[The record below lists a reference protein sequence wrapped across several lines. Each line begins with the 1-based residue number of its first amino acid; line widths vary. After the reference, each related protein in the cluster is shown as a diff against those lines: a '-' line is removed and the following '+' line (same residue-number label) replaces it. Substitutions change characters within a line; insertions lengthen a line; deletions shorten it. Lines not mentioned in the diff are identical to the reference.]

1 MTSATSTHQSAVHT
15 PRANDAGTPART
27 TVRLPALAARLAHA
41 LVGLAA
47 LGLLLS
53 VSPGAQA
60 QTGGAQAKGAVLKGA
75 DVTPDNLVD
84 ALAPPEAEPV
94 TRGLRIERD
103 RPAGAAANKRHA
115 VSLLITFLT
124 NSSQLTATSRQQ
136 LDTVATAL
144 KDDRLIE
151 RRFTI
156 EGHADPRGNERTNL
170 LLSQQRA
177 ESVRSYLAS
186 LGVAADR
193 LTPLGKGSADLMNID
208 DVAAPENRRVTIVT
222 RPD

>member
-1 MTSATSTHQSAVHT
+1 MAALLA
-15 PRANDAGTPART
+15 RAM
-27 TVRLPALAARLAHA
+27 VC
-41 LVGLAA
+41 LAA
-47 LGLLLS
+47 LGLLLFIAR
-53 VSPGAQA
+53 GAQA
-60 QTGGAQAKGAVLKGA
+60 QGASATPARTEVLKGA

-84 ALAPPEAEPV
+84 ALAPSEAKPL

-103 RPAGAAANKRHA
+103 RPAGAAATGKRHA

-124 NSSQLTATSRQQ
+124 NSAQLTATSRQQ
-136 LDTVATAL
+136 LDAVATAL

-156 EGHADPRGNERTNL
+156 EGHADPRGNERANL
-170 LLSQQRA
+170 QLSQQRA

-186 LGVAADR
+186 LGVAVDR
-193 LTPLGKGSADLMNID
+193 LMPVGKGSAELLNTD